1 MKNILTSTILTM
13 LIILPFGCSEDNGG
27 VTDAF
32 DRGQILENVAT
43 HLIVPAYQDF
53 ADKTTSLKQNIE
65 AFTAQPTTENLEL
78 AKNAWKAAI
87 LSWKT
92 AEAFNFGP
100 VDQLSLETS
109 IDLWPTSAN
118 GIEEAIDNY
127 DGSATYLE
135 GIGSNRKGL
144 PAVEYLLFHADD
156 AQIISEFADQNRKDY
171 LNLLTL
177 ALTENA
183 ETLVNEWENGYQD
196 TFVSNTGN
204 DANASTTLLSN
215 EMIFL
220 LETVKNY
227 KVATPL
233 GLRTLSDPLP
243 DQVESL
249 YAGISLDL
257 IAENLHVIEDIF
269 TGQDG
274 QGFDDYLDALNIDD
288 GEGNSLSTTILQQI
302 EKSHQSLDAINDPLQ
317 EAVFNQEEEV
327 EQLFIDL
334 QELTV
339 LMKTDM
345 MSRLGLLVI
354 FSDNDGD

>member
-1 MKNILTSTILTM
+1 
-13 LIILPFGCSEDNGG
+13 LII
-27 VTDAF
+27 
-32 DRGQILENVAT
+32 
-43 HLIVPAYQDF
+43 PAYNDF
-53 ADKTTSLKQNIE
+53 EDETTSLQQTIE
-65 AFTAQPTTENLEL
+65 TFTSQPTEDKLVL
-78 AKNAWKAAI
+78 AQNAWKAAK
-87 LSWKT
+87 LSWKK

-100 VDQLSLETS
+100 IDQLAIETS
-109 IDLWPTSAN
+109 IDLWPTTAN
-118 GIEEAIDNY
+118 GIEEAIQNY

-135 GIGSNRKGL
+135 SIGSNRKGL
-144 PAVEYLLFHADD
+144 PAVEYLLFHADN
-156 AQIISEFADQNRKDY
+156 AQVINEFADQHRKDY
-171 LNLLTL
+171 LELLTQAL
-177 ALTENA
+177 AENA
-183 ETLVNEWENGYQD
+183 ATLVGEWENGYKN
-196 TFVSNTGN
+196 TFIRNTAN
-204 DANASTTLLSN
+204 NANASTTLLSN

-257 IAENLHVIEDIF
+257 IEENLNVIESIF
-269 TGQDG
+269 TGKDG

-288 GEGNSLSTTILQQI
+288 GEGHSLSTTIRQQI
-302 EKSHQSLDAINDPLQ
+302 EKSRQSLDVIKDPLQ
-317 EAVFNQEEEV
+317 EAVLNQKEEV

-339 LMKTDM
+339 LMKNDM

>member
-1 MKNILTSTILTM
+1 MKKSVSGIGLILLLVLS
-13 LIILPFGCSEDNGG
+13 FGCSEDNGG
-27 VTDAF
+27 VDDEF
-32 DRGQILENVAT
+32 DRGQILENIANN
-43 HLIVPAYQDF
+43 LIVPAYRDF
-53 ADKTTSLKQNIE
+53 ADKTDALVQNMTV
-65 AFTAQPTTENLEL
+65 FTTQPSTDNL
-78 AKNAWKAAI
+78 ATVKNAWKAAT

-100 VDQLSLETS
+100 VDQMTLETS

-118 GIEEAIDNY
+118 GIEESIQNFN
-127 DGSATYLE
+127 GSDTYLQ

-144 PAVEYLLFHADD
+144 PAIEYLLFHADET
-156 AQIISEFADQNRKDY
+156 QIINEFTDQHRAAY
-171 LNLLTL
+171 LSLLSHALNDHAGTL
-177 ALTENA
+177 LNA
-183 ETLVNEWENGYQD
+183 WENGYKN
-196 TFVSNTGN
+196 TFITNIGN

-243 DQVESL
+243 DQVESR

-257 IAENLHVIEDIF
+257 IEANLNIIENVF

-274 QGFDDYLDALNIDD
+274 RGFDDYLDALNIDD
-288 GEGNSLSTTILQQI
+288 GEGNSLSTTISQQI
-302 EKSHQSLDAINDPLQ
+302 EKSHQSLEAINDPLENAVLTQQ
-317 EAVFNQEEEV
+317 EAV

-339 LMKTDM
+339 LMKNDM
-345 MSRLGLLVI
+345 MSQLGLLVI